1 MPISTESVYLLFVR
15 DSGLPKDVLVGK
27 LKKDVSFAL
36 RRGMIAQVPTA
47 LDAAQRRYR
56 G

>member
-1 MPISTESVYLLFVR
+1 MLYLYAKKMR
-15 DSGLPKDVLVGK
+15 DSGLPADVLVSK

-36 RRGMIAQVPTA
+36 RRGTIAQVSTHP
-47 LDAAQRRYR
+47 LDAAQRALVRR